1 MLKIQDYDGNTF
13 DRIKRFHKTKYLDDI
28 RKKLKNQKELLND
41 EKNYSV
47 KEFLE
52 KLDNNLKD
60 ILIGQPKEIEDIIN
74 KIHNNYIKNKDFEF
88 VKGDKNTTL
97 EKFIK
102 KTFNYESFSS
112 SKLYSNSIIQN
123 FKSDIKNRKREGL
136 SKRGYNIIKL
146 RNSIIRSIEKFENN
160 YKGTKF
166 DICDIAEQWKA
177 EINKFNIADVNNI
190 CDEELKIFNK
200 MNWDLINKRNE
211 FWGNYSEFKD
221 NMNEKEIKEFWG
233 GYNFVKEIGL
243 MTCPYCNRIYTNL
256 IIGYKKS
263 YKPALDHFYSKSH
276 YPYLAL
282 SLFNLIPCCNIC
294 NSNFKGASDIKINN
308 LYDTGFENEYLFK
321 YEKINESKKV
331 TNSNIIIKIIPI
343 NEENDTMIDNN
354 IALFEIESAYTTHK
368 DIVVE
373 MCKQRERYSDSEI
386 KRLIESEIFTNRTDF
401 LEQVILNGPIE
412 TDEFHQVPL
421 AKFKRD
427 IAYQL
432 GFIKKYNQ

>member
-13 DRIKRFHKTKYLDDI
+13 ERIKKFHKIKYLYDI
-28 RKKLKNQKELLND
+28 RQKLINQKKLLND
-41 EKNYSV
+41 KKNYSV

-52 KLDNNLKD
+52 KLNNNLED
-60 ILIGQPKEIEDIIN
+60 ILIGEPKKIENIIDEIHD
-74 KIHNNYIKNKDFEF
+74 NYIKNKNFEF
-88 VKGDKNTTL
+88 VKGEKNSTL
-97 EKFIK
+97 KKFID
-102 KTFNYESFSS
+102 KTFDYKSFSS
-112 SKLYSNSIIQN
+112 SILYNNSVIQD
-123 FKSDIKNRKREGL
+123 FKRNIKNRKRAGF
-136 SKRGYNIIKL
+136 SKREYNIIKL

-166 DICDIAEQWKA
+166 DICDIAEQWKV

-190 CDEELKIFNK
+190 CYEEFKIFDK
-200 MNWDLINKRNE
+200 MNSDLINKRNE
-211 FWGNYSEFKD
+211 FWGNYSEFKND
-221 NMNEKEIKEFWG
+221 VTKKEIKEFWG
-233 GYNFVKEIGL
+233 AYNFVKEIGI
-243 MTCPYCNRIYTNL
+243 MTCPYCNRVYTNL
-256 IIGYKKS
+256 IIGKKKN
-263 YKPALDHFYSKSH
+263 YRPALDHFYPESK

-294 NSNFKGASDIKINN
+294 NSSFKSDSDKKINN
-308 LYDTGFENEYLFK
+308 LYDTGFENKYLFK

-343 NEENDTMIDNN
+343 NEENDMMIDNN
-354 IALFEIESAYTTHK
+354 IELFEIQSAYTTHK

-386 KRLIESEIFTNRTDF
+386 KRLIDSEIFTSRTDF
-401 LEQVILNGPIE
+401 LEQVILNGPIA
-412 TDEFHQVPL
+412 TDKFHQVPL

-432 GFIKKYNQ
+432 DFIKKYK